1 MSRRLFLSRW
11 QMRTLDLLSL
21 HTSLWPVTS
30 DASWDLQGRI
40 NSQICI
46 ALCPAWGVSSQHYV
60 NFTAY
65 ILNLECYLC
74 RPLHRVLVFLLRL
87 PRNVSVL
94 QNTRPGTHFM
104 TLLVRFGWEQ
114 ENNSVNRGQ
123 LPVSDMTKCPRKH
136 LVTSSGNTL
145 SLSLS
150 FYTLFWNCWSFMRCM
165 GRLFVCEHVST
176 KLHMLMAFSHPKK
189 YKNQLHNHKQ
199 MWCFSS

>member
-1 MSRRLFLSRW
+1 MANKDARSALS
-11 QMRTLDLLSL
+11 
-21 HTSLWPVTS
+21 PVTS

-46 ALCPAWGVSSQHYV
+46 ALCPAWGVSSRHYV

-65 ILNLECYLC
+65 IWNLECYLC
-74 RPLHRVLVFLLRL
+74 RLLHRELVSLLRL

-94 QNTRPGTHFM
+94 QNIRPGTHFM

-150 FYTLFWNCWSFMRCM
+150 FYSFFWNCWRKSWVLCITWEDCSYF
-165 GRLFVCEHVST
+165 ST
-176 KLHMLMAFSHPKK
+176 KFHILMAFSHPKN
-189 YKNQLHNHKQ
+189 YKNQLHNNKQ
-199 MWCFSS
+199 MWCFSSSGILAIF